1 MSVDSNSTISQP
13 EDTAL
18 PPLPAKPSLR
28 PQLNGKISAAVTSL
42 PSKFGWP
49 NLARLILGTLLLVL
63 LGAAWFGS
71 NPASTS
77 GSSSSDWSSA
87 AAAASADNIVNGS
100 KTSGAPQQS
109 VVNGWYQNEL
119 SVIQTSQNTFLAA
132 SSARN
137 GGLLGLLVL
146 AVVGELIIRAF
157 ERKPTQLALLPD
169 TREVSNAV

>member
-1 MSVDSNSTISQP
+1 MAKSSMISRSTAVI
-13 EDTAL
+13 
-18 PPLPAKPSLR
+18 R
-28 PQLNGKISAAVTSL
+28 RISASSEL
-42 PSKFGWP
+42 SKRA
-49 NLARLILGTLLLVL
+49 ARSG
-63 LGAAWFGS
+63 FGS

-100 KTSGAPQQS
+100 KTAGAPQQS

-157 ERKPTQLALLPD
+157 ERKPTQLAVLPD